1 MNFYVNFRSA
11 FKAINNNRKRSILTM
26 IGIIIGVSA
35 VIAILAIGRS
45 YERQTIESLTKSNNG
60 KIQAQILFNPND
72 NSFYETNRPAFQNSD
87 LELVRRISGVESAEF
102 EKQESN
108 SISFSALIKNKN
120 QSIEAKLV
128 KQTNSELLVGRNL
141 SKADNLNRS
150 RVAVVNEELAKDLY
164 GTSENA
170 LNRGILISGQNYAI
184 VGVYRGME
192 MSEEQAQMASM
203 FGDMSSY
210 QVQIPKKAYEYYL
223 IKGDEA
229 SYSIVVTM
237 KKGTRPDEVTN
248 KVLDKLKKSGSMRQQ
263 GSYRSFD
270 TAILSKGIGKVLS
283 TITYFITAVAGISL
297 FIAGVGVMNM
307 MYISVS
313 ERTKEIGIRRALG
326 ATQRS
331 IMIQFLIE
339 GVLLTFTGGVIGY
352 FIGMILA
359 YGIGSLMKIHVT
371 VDLFTIVVAVGV
383 STLIGLIFSVMPAR
397 EAAKKDL
404 IDILR

>member
-1 MNFYVNFRSA
+1 MNFYVNFHSA

-35 VIAILAIGRS
+35 VIAILAVGRS
-45 YERQTIESLTKSNNG
+45 YERQTIESLTKSDNG

-72 NSFYETNRPAFQNSD
+72 NSFYETNRPAFQSSD
-87 LELVRRISGVESAEF
+87 LELVRQVSGVESAEF

-108 SISFSALIKNKN
+108 SISFSALVQNKN

-128 KQTNSELLVGRNL
+128 QQTKSDILVGRNL

-150 RVAVVNEELAKDLY
+150 RVAVVNEDLAKDLY
-164 GTSENA
+164 GTPENA
-170 LNRGILISGQNYAI
+170 LNRGVLISGQNYAI
-184 VGVYRGME
+184 VGVYSGTE
-192 MSEEQAQMASM
+192 MSDEEAQMASM
-203 FGDMSSY
+203 FGEMSSY

-223 IKGDEA
+223 IKGDDA
-229 SYSIVVTM
+229 SYSILVTM

>member
-45 YERQTIESLTKSNNG
+45 YERQTIESLTKSDNG

-72 NSFYETNRPAFQNSD
+72 DSFYETNRPAFQSSD
-87 LELVRRISGVESAEF
+87 LELVRQVSGVESAEF

-108 SISFSALIKNKN
+108 SISFSALVQNKN

-128 KQTNSELLVGRNL
+128 QQTKSDILVGRNL

-150 RVAVVNEELAKDLY
+150 RVAIINEEFAKDLY
-164 GTSENA
+164 GTPENA
-170 LNRGILISGQNYAI
+170 LNRGVLISGQNYAI
-184 VGVYRGME
+184 AGVYSGTE
-192 MSEEQAQMASM
+192 MSDEEAQMASM
-203 FGDMSSY
+203 FGEMSSY

-223 IKGDEA
+223 IKGDDA
-229 SYSIVVTM
+229 SYSILVTM

-248 KVLDKLKKSGSMRQQ
+248 KVLDKLEKSGSMRQQ

>member
-45 YERQTIESLTKSNNG
+45 YERQTIESLTKSDNG

-87 LELVRRISGVESAEF
+87 LELVRHISGVESAEF

-108 SISFSALIKNKN
+108 SISFSALVKNKN
-120 QSIEAKLV
+120 QSVEAKLV

-141 SKADNLNRS
+141 SKMDNLNRT
-150 RVAVVNEELAKDLY
+150 RVAVINEELAKDLY

-192 MSEEQAQMASM
+192 MSEEQAQIASM

-210 QVQIPKKAYEYYL
+210 QAQIPKKAYEYYL
-223 IKGDEA
+223 IKSDEA

>member
-1 MNFYVNFRSA
+1 MS
-11 FKAINNNRKRSILTM
+11 
-26 IGIIIGVSA
+26 
-35 VIAILAIGRS
+35 
-45 YERQTIESLTKSNNG
+45 ESEG
-60 KIQAQILFNPND
+60 QAQI
-72 NSFYETNRPAFQNSD
+72 
-87 LELVRRISGVESAEF
+87 
-102 EKQESN
+102 
-108 SISFSALIKNKN
+108 
-120 QSIEAKLV
+120 
-128 KQTNSELLVGRNL
+128 
-141 SKADNLNRS
+141 
-150 RVAVVNEELAKDLY
+150 
-164 GTSENA
+164 
-170 LNRGILISGQNYAI
+170 
-184 VGVYRGME
+184 
-192 MSEEQAQMASM
+192 ASM

-210 QVQIPKKAYEYYL
+210 QAQIPKKAYEYYL

-237 KKGTRPDEVTN
+237 KKGIRPDEVTN

-352 FIGMILA
+352 IIGMILA

>member
-1 MNFYVNFRSA
+1 
-11 FKAINNNRKRSILTM
+11 M

-45 YERQTIESLTKSNNG
+45 YERQTIESLTKSDNG

-72 NSFYETNRPAFQNSD
+72 NSFYETNRPAFQSSD
-87 LELVRRISGVESAEF
+87 LELVRQVSGVESAEF
-102 EKQESN
+102 EKQETN
-108 SISFSALIKNKN
+108 STSFSALIKNKN

-164 GTSENA
+164 GTPENA
-170 LNRGILISGQNYAI
+170 LNRGVLISGQNYAI
-184 VGVYRGME
+184 VGVYSGTE
-192 MSEEQAQMASM
+192 MSDEEAQMASM
-203 FGDMSSY
+203 FGEMSNY

-223 IKGDEA
+223 IKGNDA
-229 SYSIVVTM
+229 SYSILVTM

-248 KVLDKLKKSGSMRQQ
+248 KILDKLKKSGSMRQQ

-383 STLIGLIFSVMPAR
+383 STLIGLIFSVMPTR

>member
-45 YERQTIESLTKSNNG
+45 YERQTIESLTKSDNG
-60 KIQAQILFNPND
+60 KVQAQILFNPND
-72 NSFYETNRPAFQNSD
+72 DSFYETNRPAFQSSD
-87 LELVRRISGVESAEF
+87 LELVRQVSGVESAEF

-108 SISFSALIKNKN
+108 SISFSTLIKNKN

-128 KQTNSELLVGRNL
+128 KQTNSDLLVGSNL

-150 RVAVVNEELAKDLY
+150 RVAIINEEFAKDLY
-164 GTSENA
+164 GTPENA

-192 MSEEQAQMASM
+192 MTDEQAQMASM

-223 IKGDEA
+223 IKGDDA
-229 SYSIVVTM
+229 SYSILVTM

>member
-45 YERQTIESLTKSNNG
+45 YERQTIESLTKSDNG

-87 LELVRRISGVESAEF
+87 LELVRHISGVESAEF
-102 EKQESN
+102 EKQEPN
-108 SISFSALIKNKN
+108 SISFSALVKNKN
-120 QSIEAKLV
+120 QSVEAKLV

-141 SKADNLNRS
+141 SKVDNLNRT
-150 RVAVVNEELAKDLY
+150 RVAVINEELAKDLY
-164 GTSENA
+164 GSLENA

-192 MSEEQAQMASM
+192 MSEGQAQIASM

-210 QVQIPKKAYEYYL
+210 QAQIPKKAYEYYL

-229 SYSIVVTM
+229 SYSIAVTM
-237 KKGTRPDEVTN
+237 KKGIRPDEVTN

-352 FIGMILA
+352 IIGMILA

>member
-45 YERQTIESLTKSNNG
+45 FERQTIESLTKSDNG

-72 NSFYETNRPAFQNSD
+72 DSFYETNRPAFQSSD
-87 LELVRRISGVESAEF
+87 IELDRQVSGVESAEF

-108 SISFSALIKNKN
+108 SISFSALVQNKN

-128 KQTNSELLVGRNL
+128 QQTKSDILVGRNL

-150 RVAVVNEELAKDLY
+150 RVAIINEEFAKDLY
-164 GTSENA
+164 GTPENA
-170 LNRGILISGQNYAI
+170 LNRGVLISGQNYAI
-184 VGVYRGME
+184 VGVYGGTE
-192 MSEEQAQMASM
+192 MSDEEAQMASM
-203 FGDMSSY
+203 FGEMSSY

-223 IKGDEA
+223 IKGDDA
-229 SYSIVVTM
+229 SYSILVTM

>member
-45 YERQTIESLTKSNNG
+45 YERQTIESLTKSDNG

-72 NSFYETNRPAFQNSD
+72 DSFYETNRPAFQNSD
-87 LELVRRISGVESAEF
+87 LELVRQVSGVESAEF
-102 EKQESN
+102 EKQETN
-108 SISFSALIKNKN
+108 TTSFSALIKNKN
-120 QSIEAKLV
+120 QSVEAKLV
-128 KQTNSELLVGRNL
+128 KQTNGELLVGRNL

-150 RVAVVNEELAKDLY
+150 RVAVINEELANDLY
-164 GTSENA
+164 GTPENA
-170 LNRGILISGQNYAI
+170 LNRGILISGQNYAV

-192 MSEEQAQMASM
+192 MSEEQAQIASM

>member
-72 NSFYETNRPAFQNSD
+72 DSFYETNRPAFQNSD
-87 LELVRRISGVESAEF
+87 LELVRHISGVESAEF

-108 SISFSALIKNKN
+108 SISFSALVKNKN
-120 QSIEAKLV
+120 QSVEAKLV

-141 SKADNLNRS
+141 SKVDNLNRT
-150 RVAVVNEELAKDLY
+150 RVAVINEELAKDLY
-164 GTSENA
+164 GSPENA

-192 MSEEQAQMASM
+192 MSEGQAQIASM
-203 FGDMSSY
+203 FGEMSSY
-210 QVQIPKKAYEYYL
+210 QAQIPKKAYEYYL

-237 KKGTRPDEVTN
+237 KKGIRPDEVTN

>member
-1 MNFYVNFRSA
+1 MNFYVNFHSA

-35 VIAILAIGRS
+35 VIAILAVGRS
-45 YERQTIESLTKSNNG
+45 YERQTIESLTKSDNG

-72 NSFYETNRPAFQNSD
+72 DSFYETNRPAFQSSD
-87 LELVRRISGVESAEF
+87 LELVRQVSGVESAEF

-108 SISFSALIKNKN
+108 SISFSALVQNKN

-128 KQTNSELLVGRNL
+128 QQTKSDILVGRNL

-150 RVAVVNEELAKDLY
+150 RVAVVNEDLAKDLY
-164 GTSENA
+164 GTPENA
-170 LNRGILISGQNYAI
+170 LNRGVLISGQNYAI
-184 VGVYRGME
+184 VGVYSGTE
-192 MSEEQAQMASM
+192 MSDEEAQMASM
-203 FGDMSSY
+203 FGEMSSY

-223 IKGDEA
+223 IKGDDA
-229 SYSIVVTM
+229 SYSILVTM

>member
-45 YERQTIESLTKSNNG
+45 YERQTIESLTKSDNG

-108 SISFSALIKNKN
+108 SISFSALVKNKN
-120 QSIEAKLV
+120 QSVEAKLV

-141 SKADNLNRS
+141 SKVDNLNRT
-150 RVAVVNEELAKDLY
+150 RVAVINEELAKDLY

-192 MSEEQAQMASM
+192 MSEEQAQIASM
-203 FGDMSSY
+203 FGEMSSY
-210 QVQIPKKAYEYYL
+210 QAQIPKKAYDYYL
-223 IKGDEA
+223 IKSDEA

>member
-72 NSFYETNRPAFQNSD
+72 DSFYETNRPAFQNSD
-87 LELVRRISGVESAEF
+87 LELVRQVSGVESAEF
-102 EKQESN
+102 EKQETN
-108 SISFSALIKNKN
+108 TTSFSALIKNKN
-120 QSIEAKLV
+120 QSVEAKLV
-128 KQTNSELLVGRNL
+128 KQTNGELLVGRNL

-150 RVAVVNEELAKDLY
+150 RVAVINEELANDLY
-164 GTSENA
+164 GTPENA
-170 LNRGILISGQNYAI
+170 LNRGILISGQNYAV

-192 MSEEQAQMASM
+192 MSEEQAQIASM

-229 SYSIVVTM
+229 SYSIAVTM

>member
-45 YERQTIESLTKSNNG
+45 YERQTIESLTKSDNG

-72 NSFYETNRPAFQNSD
+72 DSFYETNRPAFQSSD
-87 LELVRRISGVESAEF
+87 LELVRQVSGVESAEF

-108 SISFSALIKNKN
+108 SISFSALVQNKN

-128 KQTNSELLVGRNL
+128 QQTKSDILVGRNL
-141 SKADNLNRS
+141 YKADNLNRS
-150 RVAVVNEELAKDLY
+150 RVAIINEEFAKDLY
-164 GTSENA
+164 GTPENA
-170 LNRGILISGQNYAI
+170 LNRGVLISGQNYAI
-184 VGVYRGME
+184 VGVYGGTE
-192 MSEEQAQMASM
+192 MSDEEAQMASM
-203 FGDMSSY
+203 FGEMSSY

-223 IKGDEA
+223 IKGDDA
-229 SYSIVVTM
+229 SYSILVTM

>member
-1 MNFYVNFRSA
+1 
-11 FKAINNNRKRSILTM
+11 M

-45 YERQTIESLTKSNNG
+45 YERQTIESLTKSDNG

-72 NSFYETNRPAFQNSD
+72 NSFYETNRPAFQSSD
-87 LELVRRISGVESAEF
+87 LELVRQVSGVESAEF
-102 EKQESN
+102 EKQETN
-108 SISFSALIKNKN
+108 STSFSALIKNKN

-164 GTSENA
+164 GTPENA
-170 LNRGILISGQNYAI
+170 LNRGVLISGQNYAI
-184 VGVYRGME
+184 VGVYSGTE
-192 MSEEQAQMASM
+192 MSDEEAQMASM
-203 FGDMSSY
+203 FGEMSNY

-223 IKGDEA
+223 IKGNDA
-229 SYSIVVTM
+229 SYSILVTM

-248 KVLDKLKKSGSMRQQ
+248 KILDKLKKSGSMRQQ

>member
-45 YERQTIESLTKSNNG
+45 YERQTIESLTKSDNG

-72 NSFYETNRPAFQNSD
+72 DSFYETNRPAFQNSD
-87 LELVRRISGVESAEF
+87 LELVRQVSGVESAEF
-102 EKQESN
+102 EKQETN
-108 SISFSALIKNKN
+108 TTSFSALIKNKN

-150 RVAVVNEELAKDLY
+150 RVAVINEELANDLY
-164 GTSENA
+164 GTPENA
-170 LNRGILISGQNYAI
+170 LNRGILISGQNYAV

-192 MSEEQAQMASM
+192 MSEGQAQIASM

>member
-45 YERQTIESLTKSNNG
+45 YERQTIESLTKSDNG

-87 LELVRRISGVESAEF
+87 LELVRHISGVESAEF

-108 SISFSALIKNKN
+108 SISFSALVKNKN
-120 QSIEAKLV
+120 QSVEAKLV

-141 SKADNLNRS
+141 SKVDNLNRT
-150 RVAVVNEELAKDLY
+150 RVAVINEELAKDLY

-170 LNRGILISGQNYAI
+170 LNRGILISGQNYVI

-192 MSEEQAQMASM
+192 MSEGQAQIASM

-210 QVQIPKKAYEYYL
+210 QAQIPKKAYEYYL

>member
-45 YERQTIESLTKSNNG
+45 YERQTIESLTKSDNG

-72 NSFYETNRPAFQNSD
+72 DSFYETNRPAFQSSD
-87 LELVRRISGVESAEF
+87 LELVRQVSGVESAEF

-108 SISFSALIKNKN
+108 SISFSALVQNKN

-128 KQTNSELLVGRNL
+128 QQTKSDILVGRNL

-150 RVAVVNEELAKDLY
+150 RVAVVSEDLAKDLY
-164 GTSENA
+164 GTPENA
-170 LNRGILISGQNYAI
+170 LNRGVLISGQNYAI
-184 VGVYRGME
+184 VGVYSGTE
-192 MSEEQAQMASM
+192 MSDEEAQMASM
-203 FGDMSSY
+203 FGEMSSY

-223 IKGDEA
+223 IKGDDA
-229 SYSIVVTM
+229 SYSILVTM

>member
-45 YERQTIESLTKSNNG
+45 YERQTIESLTKSDNG

-87 LELVRRISGVESAEF
+87 LELVRHISGVESAEF

-108 SISFSALIKNKN
+108 SISFSALVKNKN
-120 QSIEAKLV
+120 QSVEAKLV

-141 SKADNLNRS
+141 SKVDNLNRT
-150 RVAVVNEELAKDLY
+150 RVAVINEELAKDLY

-192 MSEEQAQMASM
+192 MSEGQAQIASM

-210 QVQIPKKAYEYYL
+210 QAQIPKKAYEYYL

>member
-26 IGIIIGVSA
+26 IGIIIGVSS

-45 YERQTIESLTKSNNG
+45 YERQTIESLTKSDNG

-72 NSFYETNRPAFQNSD
+72 DSFYETNRPAFQSSD
-87 LELVRRISGVESAEF
+87 LELVRQVSGVESAEF

-108 SISFSALIKNKN
+108 SISFSALVQNKN

-150 RVAVVNEELAKDLY
+150 RVAIINEEFAKDLY
-164 GTSENA
+164 GTPENA
-170 LNRGILISGQNYAI
+170 LNRGVLISGQNYAI
-184 VGVYRGME
+184 VGVYSGTE
-192 MSEEQAQMASM
+192 MSDEEAQMASM
-203 FGDMSSY
+203 FGEMSSY

-223 IKGDEA
+223 IKGDDA
-229 SYSIVVTM
+229 SYSILVTM

>member
-45 YERQTIESLTKSNNG
+45 YERQTIESLTKSDNG

-87 LELVRRISGVESAEF
+87 LELVRHISGVESAEF
-102 EKQESN
+102 EKQEPN
-108 SISFSALIKNKN
+108 SISFSALVKNKN
-120 QSIEAKLV
+120 QSVEAKLV

-141 SKADNLNRS
+141 SKVDNLNRT
-150 RVAVVNEELAKDLY
+150 RVAVINEELAKDLY
-164 GTSENA
+164 GSLENA

-192 MSEEQAQMASM
+192 MSEEQAQIASM

-210 QVQIPKKAYEYYL
+210 QAQIPKKAYEYYL

-237 KKGTRPDEVTN
+237 KKGIRPDEVTN

-352 FIGMILA
+352 IIGMILA

>member
-1 MNFYVNFRSA
+1 MNFYVNFHSA

-35 VIAILAIGRS
+35 VIAILAVGRS
-45 YERQTIESLTKSNNG
+45 YERQTIESLTKSDNG

-72 NSFYETNRPAFQNSD
+72 DSFYETNRPAFQSSD
-87 LELVRRISGVESAEF
+87 LELVRQVSGVESAEF

-108 SISFSALIKNKN
+108 SISFSALVQNKN

-128 KQTNSELLVGRNL
+128 QQTKSDILVGRNL

-150 RVAVVNEELAKDLY
+150 RVAVVNEDLAKDLY
-164 GTSENA
+164 GTPENA
-170 LNRGILISGQNYAI
+170 LNRGVLISGQNYAI
-184 VGVYRGME
+184 VGVYSGTE
-192 MSEEQAQMASM
+192 MSDEEAQMASM
-203 FGDMSSY
+203 FGEMSSY

-223 IKGDEA
+223 IKGDDA
-229 SYSIVVTM
+229 SYSILVTM

-248 KVLDKLKKSGSMRQQ
+248 KVLDKLKKLGSMRQQ

-371 VDLFTIVVAVGV
+371 IDLFTIVVAVGV

>member
-45 YERQTIESLTKSNNG
+45 YERQTIESLTKSDNG

-72 NSFYETNRPAFQNSD
+72 DSFYETNRPAFQSSD
-87 LELVRRISGVESAEF
+87 IELVRQVSGVESAEF

-108 SISFSALIKNKN
+108 SISFSALVQNKN

-128 KQTNSELLVGRNL
+128 QQTKSDILVGRNL

-150 RVAVVNEELAKDLY
+150 RVAVVNEDLAKDLY
-164 GTSENA
+164 GTPENA
-170 LNRGILISGQNYAI
+170 LNRGVLISGQNYAI
-184 VGVYRGME
+184 VGVYSGTE
-192 MSEEQAQMASM
+192 MSDEEAQMASM
-203 FGDMSSY
+203 FGEMSSY

-223 IKGDEA
+223 IKGDDA
-229 SYSIVVTM
+229 SYSILVTM

>member
-45 YERQTIESLTKSNNG
+45 YERQTIESLTKSDNG

-72 NSFYETNRPAFQNSD
+72 DSFYETNRPAFQSSD
-87 LELVRRISGVESAEF
+87 LELVRQVSGVESAEF

-108 SISFSALIKNKN
+108 SISFSALVQNKN

-128 KQTNSELLVGRNL
+128 QQTKSDILVGRNL

-150 RVAVVNEELAKDLY
+150 RVAIINEEFAKDLY
-164 GTSENA
+164 GTPENA
-170 LNRGILISGQNYAI
+170 LNRGVLISGQNYAI
-184 VGVYRGME
+184 VGVYGGTE
-192 MSEEQAQMASM
+192 MSDEEAQMASM
-203 FGDMSSY
+203 FGEMSSY

-223 IKGDEA
+223 IKGDDA
-229 SYSIVVTM
+229 SYSILVTM

-270 TAILSKGIGKVLS
+270 TAILSKGIGKVVS

>member
-72 NSFYETNRPAFQNSD
+72 DSFYETNRPAFQNSD
-87 LELVRRISGVESAEF
+87 LELVRHISGVESAEF

-108 SISFSALIKNKN
+108 SISFSALVKNKN
-120 QSIEAKLV
+120 QSVEAKLV

-141 SKADNLNRS
+141 SKVDNLNRT
-150 RVAVVNEELAKDLY
+150 RVAVINEELAKDLY
-164 GTSENA
+164 GSPENA

-192 MSEEQAQMASM
+192 MSEGQAQIASM

-210 QVQIPKKAYEYYL
+210 QAQIPKKAYEYYL

-237 KKGTRPDEVTN
+237 KKGIRPDEVTN

>member
-45 YERQTIESLTKSNNG
+45 YERQTIESLTKSDNG

-72 NSFYETNRPAFQNSD
+72 DSFYETNRPAFQSSD
-87 LELVRRISGVESAEF
+87 LELVRQVSGVESAEF

-108 SISFSALIKNKN
+108 SISFSALVQNKN

-128 KQTNSELLVGRNL
+128 QQTKSDILVGRNL

-150 RVAVVNEELAKDLY
+150 RVAIINEEFAKDLY
-164 GTSENA
+164 GTPENA
-170 LNRGILISGQNYAI
+170 LNRGVLISGQNYAV
-184 VGVYRGME
+184 VGVYGGTE
-192 MSEEQAQMASM
+192 MSDEEAQMASM
-203 FGDMSSY
+203 FGEMSSY

-223 IKGDEA
+223 IKGDDA
-229 SYSIVVTM
+229 SYSILVTM

>member
-45 YERQTIESLTKSNNG
+45 YERQTIESLTKSDNG

-72 NSFYETNRPAFQNSD
+72 ESFYETNRPAFQSRD
-87 LELVRRISGVESAEF
+87 LELVRQVSGVESAEF
-102 EKQESN
+102 EKQETN
-108 SISFSALIKNKN
+108 STSFSALIKNKN

-128 KQTNSELLVGRNL
+128 KQTNSDVLAGRNL

-164 GTSENA
+164 GTPENA
-170 LNRGILISGQNYAI
+170 VNRGVLISGPKYAI
-184 VGVYRGME
+184 VGVYGCTE
-192 MSEEQAQMASM
+192 MIDEEAQMASM
-203 FGDMSSY
+203 VGEMSSY

-223 IKGDEA
+223 IKGDDA
-229 SYSIVVTM
+229 SYSILVTM

-248 KVLDKLKKSGSMRQQ
+248 KLLDKLKKSGSMRQQ

>member
-45 YERQTIESLTKSNNG
+45 YERQTIESLTKSDNG

-87 LELVRRISGVESAEF
+87 LELVRHISGVESAEF
-102 EKQESN
+102 EKQEPN
-108 SISFSALIKNKN
+108 SISFSALVKNKN
-120 QSIEAKLV
+120 QSVEAKLV

-141 SKADNLNRS
+141 SKVDNLNRT
-150 RVAVVNEELAKDLY
+150 RVAVINEELAKDLY
-164 GTSENA
+164 GSLENA

-192 MSEEQAQMASM
+192 MSEGQAQIASM

-210 QVQIPKKAYEYYL
+210 QAQIPKKAYEYYL

-237 KKGTRPDEVTN
+237 KKGIRPDEVTN

>member
-45 YERQTIESLTKSNNG
+45 YERQTIESLTKSDNG

-72 NSFYETNRPAFQNSD
+72 DSFYETNRPAFQSSD
-87 LELVRRISGVESAEF
+87 LELVRQVSGVESAEF

-108 SISFSALIKNKN
+108 SISFSALVQNKN

-128 KQTNSELLVGRNL
+128 QQTKSDILVGRNL

-150 RVAVVNEELAKDLY
+150 RVAVVNEDLAKDLY
-164 GTSENA
+164 GTPENA
-170 LNRGILISGQNYAI
+170 LNRGVLISGQNYAI
-184 VGVYRGME
+184 VGVYSGTE
-192 MSEEQAQMASM
+192 MSDEEAQMASM
-203 FGDMSSY
+203 FGEMSGY

-223 IKGDEA
+223 IKGDDA
-229 SYSIVVTM
+229 SYSILVTM

>member
-45 YERQTIESLTKSNNG
+45 YERQTIESLTKSDNG

-72 NSFYETNRPAFQNSD
+72 DSFYETNRPAFQSSD
-87 LELVRRISGVESAEF
+87 LELVRQVSGVESAEF
-102 EKQESN
+102 EKQETN
-108 SISFSALIKNKN
+108 STSFSALVKNKN
-120 QSIEAKLV
+120 QSVEAKLV

-150 RVAVVNEELAKDLY
+150 RVAVINEELANDLY
-164 GTSENA
+164 GTPENA
-170 LNRGILISGQNYAI
+170 LNRGILISGQNYAV

-192 MSEEQAQMASM
+192 MSEEQAQIASM

-210 QVQIPKKAYEYYL
+210 QLQIPKKAYEYYL

-263 GSYRSFD
+263 GTYRSFD

>member
-45 YERQTIESLTKSNNG
+45 YERQTIESLTKSDNG

-72 NSFYETNRPAFQNSD
+72 DSFYETNRPAFQSSD
-87 LELVRRISGVESAEF
+87 IELVRQVSGVESAEF

-108 SISFSALIKNKN
+108 SISFSALVQNKN

-128 KQTNSELLVGRNL
+128 QQTKSDILVGRNL

-150 RVAVVNEELAKDLY
+150 RVAIINEEFAKDLY
-164 GTSENA
+164 GTPENA
-170 LNRGILISGQNYAI
+170 LNRGVLISGQNYAI
-184 VGVYRGME
+184 VGVYGGTE
-192 MSEEQAQMASM
+192 MSDEEAQMASM
-203 FGDMSSY
+203 FWEMSSY

-223 IKGDEA
+223 IKGDDA
-229 SYSIVVTM
+229 SYSILVTM

>member
-45 YERQTIESLTKSNNG
+45 YERQTIESLTKSDNG

-72 NSFYETNRPAFQNSD
+72 DSFYETNRPAFQSSD
-87 LELVRRISGVESAEF
+87 LELVRQVSGVESAEF

-108 SISFSALIKNKN
+108 SISFSALVQNKN

-128 KQTNSELLVGRNL
+128 QQTKSDILVGRNL
-141 SKADNLNRS
+141 SKADNLNHS
-150 RVAVVNEELAKDLY
+150 RVAVVNEDLAKDLY
-164 GTSENA
+164 GTPENA
-170 LNRGILISGQNYAI
+170 LNRGVLISGQNYAI
-184 VGVYRGME
+184 VGVYSGTE
-192 MSEEQAQMASM
+192 MSDEEAQMASM
-203 FGDMSSY
+203 FGEMSSY

-223 IKGDEA
+223 IKGDDA
-229 SYSIVVTM
+229 SYSILVTM

-326 ATQRS
+326 ATQHS

>member
-45 YERQTIESLTKSNNG
+45 YERQTIESLTKSDNG

-72 NSFYETNRPAFQNSD
+72 DSFYETNRPAFQSSD
-87 LELVRRISGVESAEF
+87 LELVRQVSGVESAEF

-108 SISFSALIKNKN
+108 SISFSALVQNKN

-128 KQTNSELLVGRNL
+128 QQTKSDILVGRNL

-150 RVAVVNEELAKDLY
+150 RVAVVNEDLAKDLY
-164 GTSENA
+164 GTPENA
-170 LNRGILISGQNYAI
+170 LNRGVLISGQNYAI
-184 VGVYRGME
+184 AGVYSGTE
-192 MSEEQAQMASM
+192 MSDEEAQMASM
-203 FGDMSSY
+203 FGEMSSY

-223 IKGDEA
+223 IKGDDA
-229 SYSIVVTM
+229 SYSILVTM

>member
-72 NSFYETNRPAFQNSD
+72 DSFYETNRPAFQNSD

-223 IKGDEA
+223 IKGDDA

>member
-72 NSFYETNRPAFQNSD
+72 DSFYETNRPAFQNSD
-87 LELVRRISGVESAEF
+87 LELVRQVSGVESAEF
-102 EKQESN
+102 EKQETN
-108 SISFSALIKNKN
+108 STSFSALIKNKN
-120 QSIEAKLV
+120 QSVEAKLV
-128 KQTNSELLVGRNL
+128 KQTNGELLVGRNL

-150 RVAVVNEELAKDLY
+150 RVAVINEELANDLY
-164 GTSENA
+164 GTPENA
-170 LNRGILISGQNYAI
+170 LNRGILISGQNYAV

-192 MSEEQAQMASM
+192 MSEEQAQIASM

>member
-45 YERQTIESLTKSNNG
+45 YERQTIESLTKSDNG

-72 NSFYETNRPAFQNSD
+72 DSFYETNRPAFQSSD
-87 LELVRRISGVESAEF
+87 LELVRQVSGVESAEF

-108 SISFSALIKNKN
+108 SISFSALVQNKN

-128 KQTNSELLVGRNL
+128 QQTKSDILVGRNL

-150 RVAVVNEELAKDLY
+150 RVAVVNEDLAKDLY
-164 GTSENA
+164 GTPENA
-170 LNRGILISGQNYAI
+170 LNRGVLISGQNYAI
-184 VGVYRGME
+184 VGVYGGTE
-192 MSEEQAQMASM
+192 MSDEEAQMASM
-203 FGDMSSY
+203 FGEMSSY

-223 IKGDEA
+223 IKGDDA
-229 SYSIVVTM
+229 SYSILVTM

>member
-72 NSFYETNRPAFQNSD
+72 DSFYETNLPAFQNSD
-87 LELVRRISGVESAEF
+87 LELVRQVSGVESAEF
-102 EKQESN
+102 EKQETN
-108 SISFSALIKNKN
+108 TTSFSALIKNKN
-120 QSIEAKLV
+120 QSVEAKLV
-128 KQTNSELLVGRNL
+128 KQTNGELLVGRNL

-150 RVAVVNEELAKDLY
+150 RVAVINEELANDLY
-164 GTSENA
+164 GTPENA
-170 LNRGILISGQNYAI
+170 LNRGILISGQNYAV

-192 MSEEQAQMASM
+192 MSDEQAQIASM

>member
-45 YERQTIESLTKSNNG
+45 YERQTIESLTKSDNG

-72 NSFYETNRPAFQNSD
+72 DSFYETNRPAFQSSD
-87 LELVRRISGVESAEF
+87 LELVRQVSGVESAEF

-108 SISFSALIKNKN
+108 SISFSALVQNKN

-128 KQTNSELLVGRNL
+128 KQTKSDILVGRNL

-150 RVAVVNEELAKDLY
+150 RVAIINEEFAKELY
-164 GTSENA
+164 GTPENA
-170 LNRGILISGQNYAI
+170 LNRGVLISGQNYAI
-184 VGVYRGME
+184 VGVYSGTE
-192 MSEEQAQMASM
+192 MSDEEAQMASM
-203 FGDMSSY
+203 FGEMSSY

>member
-45 YERQTIESLTKSNNG
+45 YERQTIESLTKSDNG

-72 NSFYETNRPAFQNSD
+72 DSFYETNRPAFQSSD
-87 LELVRRISGVESAEF
+87 LELVRQVSGVESAEF

-108 SISFSALIKNKN
+108 SISFSALVQNKN

-128 KQTNSELLVGRNL
+128 QQTKSDILVGRNL

-150 RVAVVNEELAKDLY
+150 RVAVVNEDLAKDLY
-164 GTSENA
+164 GTPENA
-170 LNRGILISGQNYAI
+170 LNRGVLISGQNYAI
-184 VGVYRGME
+184 VGVYSGTE
-192 MSEEQAQMASM
+192 MSDEEAQMASM
-203 FGDMSSY
+203 FGEMSNY

-223 IKGDEA
+223 IKGDDA
-229 SYSIVVTM
+229 SYSILVTM